1 MEDHPIV
8 WPETTIFLGAGA
20 TSKLKMPTSAAQGNL
35 LFALA
40 QGKKDD
46 LTLLE
51 ADPSVQVQAERTAEL
66 LKCLDWEPHC
76 LGDFDDKQLLLLPK
90 LFPNIPDESRR
101 KNRMIEL
108 RRDYD
113 WSALKT
119 AISIVSGGSQEVPE
133 LFIQSLFNFL
143 DVHIL
148 GRRGIKT
155 WRHGGEIFL
164 TPERL
169 TAARQCLV
177 MFINH
182 MFACAWYNIV
192 HNMPEV
198 LTPYKKFT
206 DVLAEL
212 MQEEGEKFWNDS
224 GHDCS
229 VLNKRKFY
237 LFSYSILTT
246 NFEPVFL
253 WLLYNS
259 HLRKNKTP
267 KYVGSPALPIK
278 LFYDFP
284 NNLAMR
290 EPAEFPGGD
299 LMPNIWY
306 PANEGSVQRLN
317 DSRHTQDRILRIGKY
332 YSVHGF
338 SNTRLCPYCKKLN
351 IHVGDSWG
359 DESMTLFPPGIIQD
373 FSWGARARTGTE
385 EQARER
391 GVSDALQ
398 CAFCGHI
405 TEAKDNY
412 MVMQTSFKGGNPAF
426 IEEITAEALAMLQGT
441 RHIVLLGYSLP
452 PDDAIWRSILSAMK
466 ERKDRKVYCSVVCG
480 HDGPDRWLRGDELQN
495 HVNENKQEDK
505 QGAKAIQNAIDVFG
519 LENVRAY
526 TAGIPDV
533 FKMGDKKVIKDLLY
547 PHFPGWDL
555 DCFENGM
562 VVRK

>member
-1 MEDHPIV
+1 MKKNSIV

-20 TSKLKMPTSAAQGNL
+20 TAQLCMPTSDEQGKL
-35 LFALA
+35 LFKLA
-40 QGKKDD
+40 HTENVLFELQQSQSLKC
-46 LTLLE
+46 
-51 ADPSVQVQAERTAEL
+51 QAVATEKL
-66 LKCLDWEPHC
+66 LKCLDY
-76 LGDFDDKQLLLLPK
+76 KQRNIAVFNPEQKQIVQELLSS
-90 LFPNIPDESRR
+90 IEQGRRES
-101 KNRMIEL
+101 RMIEL
-108 RRDYD
+108 RQDYD
-113 WSALKT
+113 WPALKI
-119 AISIVSGGSQEVPE
+119 AIRTLTGGCGKDQVPQ

-143 DVHIL
+143 DVHII
-148 GRRGIKT
+148 GKRGIKT
-155 WRHGGEIFL
+155 WDKDTEIFL
-164 TPERL
+164 SPERL

-192 HNMPEV
+192 HNKPDV
-198 LTPYKKFT
+198 LTPYQKFT
-206 DVLAEL
+206 DGLAEL
-212 MQEEGEKFWNDS
+212 MQEEGENFWDEFF
-224 GHDCS
+224 HDCS

-259 HLRKNKTP
+259 HLRKNKNP
-267 KYVGSPALPIK
+267 KYIGSPSLPIK

-290 EPAEFPGGD
+290 EPAETSDIGAA
-299 LMPNIWY
+299 PNIWY

-317 DSRHTQDRILRIGKY
+317 DCRHLQDRILRIGKY

-351 IHVGDSWG
+351 IHIGDCWG
-359 DESMTLFPPGIIQD
+359 DASPTLFPPGIIPD
-373 FSWGARARTGTE
+373 FSWGV
-385 EQARER
+385 QARSQEEDFAR
-391 GVSDALQ
+391 KNGVSDALQ
-398 CAFCGHI
+398 CGFCGHI

-412 MVMQTSFKGGNPAF
+412 MVMQTSFKGNNPPF

-466 ERKDRKVYCSVVCG
+466 ERKEKKVYCSVVCG
-480 HDGPDRWLRGDELQN
+480 YGGPDQWLSGHRLKE
-495 HVNENKQEDK
+495 HVDKYIQEDK

-519 LENVRAY
+519 LENVRAH
-526 TAGIPDV
+526 TAGIPNI
-533 FKMGDKKVIKDLLY
+533 FKSGDKTIIKDILY
-547 PHFPGWDL
+547 PQYPGWEL
-555 DCFENGM
+555 DCFNNGN
-562 VVRK
+562 VKRK